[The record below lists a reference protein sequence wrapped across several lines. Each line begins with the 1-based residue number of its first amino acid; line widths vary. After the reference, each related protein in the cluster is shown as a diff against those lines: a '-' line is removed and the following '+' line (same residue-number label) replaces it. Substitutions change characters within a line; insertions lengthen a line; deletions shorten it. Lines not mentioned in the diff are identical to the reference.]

1 MSPLEADSPRGMQE
15 VSQIGVH
22 GGPRLQSLYPG
33 SLHVGAAPGPIV
45 QPPWLLAPDF
55 APWMGD
61 AKLPSA
67 GIWSL
72 HLGLGQ
78 RGAAELTSW
87 RPRSPQQLASPISCV
102 DNLYLSLN
110 PPSKKGAVAASSA
123 DEDTEALPGELHTS
137 IHSREWSSQDT
148 ARLWPPYLSV
158 CFLRDLVFRRANAE
172 P

>member
-1 MSPLEADSPRGMQE
+1 MSPLEADSPHGMQE

-22 GGPRLQSLYPG
+22 GGSRLQKLVPRLPG
-33 SLHVGAAPGPIV
+33 CGSSSRTHSPAPLAVSPRLCPLDGGWEAALCWDLE
-45 QPPWLLAPDF
+45 PP
-55 APWMGD
+55 
-61 AKLPSA
+61 
-67 GIWSL
+67 
-72 HLGLGQ
+72 LGLGQ

-123 DEDTEALPGELHTS
+123 DEDTGALPGELRSS
-137 IHSREWSSQDT
+137 IHNREWPSQDT
-148 ARLWPPYLSV
+148 ARLWLPCPSV
-158 CFLRDLVFRRANAE
+158 CFLRDLVFSRANAE